1 MPSLP
6 GIFQIGSYDMV
17 VLQVLL
23 LAGIIG
29 ALTAKAKG
37 RSGILW
43 FVLSVV
49 TCGAGIL
56 VVLFMP
62 AVAQPSGDAADKE
75 AGEKADVTQQSGSDA
90 SDA

>member
-1 MPSLP
+1 MPKLP

-29 ALTAKAKG
+29 VITAKAKG
-37 RSGILW
+37 RSGTLW
-43 FVLSVV
+43 FILSVV

-56 VVLFMP
+56 VVLFLP
-62 AVAQPSGDAADKE
+62 AVEK
-75 AGEKADVTQQSGSDA
+75 KADAEVSSSSEA
-90 SDA
+90 SDTGDSGGGDGGGD

>member
-6 GIFQIGSYDMV
+6 GIFQIGSYEMIV
-17 VLQVLL
+17 VQVLM
-23 LAGIIG
+23 LAGVIG
-29 ALTAKAKG
+29 AITAKAKG
-37 RSGILW
+37 RSGLIW

-62 AVAQPSGDAADKE
+62 TVVKSGQDGADNTPDE
-75 AGEKADVTQQSGSDA
+75 TT
-90 SDA
+90 

>member
-6 GIFQIGSYDMV
+6 GIFQIGSYEMV

-29 ALTAKAKG
+29 AITAKAKG
-37 RSGILW
+37 RSGTIWFIL
-43 FVLSVV
+43 SIV
-49 TCGAGIL
+49 TFGAGIL

-62 AVAQPSGDAADKE
+62 AVENKSGED
-75 AGEKADVTQQSGSDA
+75 QSSNNTDSNNSDN
-90 SDA
+90 